1 MQDQYVSLN
10 PANTLREEKAIRTS
24 LYQQRLLEA
33 QGGSAAVTVGTQ
45 WGLTA
50 SVLTYSMCRDQGF
63 RMFPLSASKSP
74 HYAKVGM
81 SFVLLYVLGHSYVSN
96 KFGDR
101 RTFNHL
107 YANKSSIMSG
117 EKSYDRED

>member
-10 PANTLREEKAIRTS
+10 PSNTLREEKAIRNN
-24 LYQQRLLEA
+24 LYQQRLLES

-50 SVLTYSMCRDQGF
+50 AVLTYSACRESGF
-63 RMFPLSASKSP
+63 RMFPLAASKSP
-74 HYAKVGM
+74 SYAKISM
-81 SFVLLYVLGHSYVSN
+81 AFLFFYSFGHSYVSS

-101 RTFNHL
+101 RSFNHL
-107 YANKSSIMSG
+107 FSNKGAIMAGS
-117 EKSYDRED
+117 KSYDREE